1 MQRHFFPHIKKPV
14 TAWTDMTRTQLSI
27 GPRANEKKNHHQD
40 LKEERGKRQRI
51 VKIKRGESFQTFV
64 LTFGIINQT
73 SKHLQSLEIYQ
84 KKREDFSGLKKFMIN

>member
-1 MQRHFFPHIKKPV
+1 M
-14 TAWTDMTRTQLSI
+14 TAWTEMTRTQLSI
-27 GPRANEKKNHHQD
+27 EKKNHHHQD

-84 KKREDFSGLKKFMIN
+84 KREDFSGIEEIHD

>member
-1 MQRHFFPHIKKPV
+1 
-14 TAWTDMTRTQLSI
+14 MTRTQLSI
-27 GPRANEKKNHHQD
+27 GPTANEKKNHHHQD

-84 KKREDFSGLKKFMIN
+84 KRRL